1 MKKLPV
7 IQKRDKETQHIKER
21 LRDIGVRIFIE
32 SEFQDK
38 ILRNGVEEAF
48 ENIIANSLPD
58 VILGAHIYRSRQSKR
73 NLNLER
79 P

>member
-1 MKKLPV
+1 MEGHH
-7 IQKRDKETQHIKER
+7 R
-21 LRDIGVRIFIE
+21 VRIFIE

-48 ENIIANSLPD
+48 ENIIANNLPD
-58 VILGAHIYRSRQSKR
+58 VILGAHIYRSRQIKR